1 MDSSIINSVNQYT
14 ELVKKTMPVS
24 MVILY
29 GSYARGTENDWSDID
44 IAIVT
49 ENLEGNIIDAE
60 YKLFKLRRDIDPR
73 IEPVLFNGT
82 KDQSGFLDS
91 ILSYG
96 KIIYKS

>member
-1 MDSSIINSVNQYT
+1 MDSSIINSVNQYA

-29 GSYARGTENDWSDID
+29 GSYARGTENNFSDID

-49 ENLEGNIIDAE
+49 DNLEGNIIDAE
-60 YKLFKLRRDIDPR
+60 YNLFKLRRDIDSR
-73 IEPVLFNGT
+73 IEPILFNGT
-82 KDQSGFLDS
+82 IDKSGFLEN